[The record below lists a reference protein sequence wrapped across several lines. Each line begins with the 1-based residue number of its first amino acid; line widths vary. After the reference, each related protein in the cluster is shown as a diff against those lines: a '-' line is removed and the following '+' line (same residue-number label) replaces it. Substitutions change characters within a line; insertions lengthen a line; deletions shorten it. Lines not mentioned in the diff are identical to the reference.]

1 MSIYKS
7 GHEDFAAY
15 INDSGAAM
23 SEVSSSHLS
32 YPIALYQDTHFAF
45 CLGSR
50 PENHGGINEENTFHA
65 PPRLGCH
72 ALVVAIL
79 RTPSQARQLIAMS
92 LAEHSTTKRLSP
104 PRR

>member
-1 MSIYKS
+1 MGMSIYKS
-7 GHEDFAAY
+7 GHEGLAAY

-50 PENHGGINEENTFHA
+50 PENHGGINEENTVHA
-65 PPRLGCH
+65 PPRLGFH
-72 ALVVAIL
+72 ALVAAIL
-79 RTPSQARQLIAMS
+79 RTSSQARYLVALS
-92 LAEHSTTKRLSP
+92 LTEHSRTKRLS
-104 PRR
+104 